1 MSRSWNAW
9 LLAPKSGSGGG
20 TARTV
25 GGGGIAAAA
34 CSDACHRGG
43 RVEAGSTRCGQ
54 ARAQRPRRQA
64 GRLEEKGRQ
73 GWFGGCAHRE
83 AHIGRLLALSL
94 WRRVSVKVR
103 GLRQRGAL
111 RHTREGVA
119 RAVRRVHHSSRS
131 GPQLFPPAPN
141 TAPCNKSCHGPP
153 THHGRPSANEAC
165 VRARF
170 FLSRSFVHTDR
181 VPCRDS

>member
-1 MSRSWNAW
+1 MEMSRSWNAW

-64 GRLEEKGRQ
+64 GRLEEKAKEGRA
-73 GWFGGCAHRE
+73 G
-83 AHIGRLLALSL
+83 LA
-94 WRRVSVKVR
+94 
-103 GLRQRGAL
+103 G
-111 RHTREGVA
+111 
-119 RAVRRVHHSSRS
+119 
-131 GPQLFPPAPN
+131 
-141 TAPCNKSCHGPP
+141 
-153 THHGRPSANEAC
+153 
-165 VRARF
+165 
-170 FLSRSFVHTDR
+170 VHT
-181 VPCRDS
+181 VKLT